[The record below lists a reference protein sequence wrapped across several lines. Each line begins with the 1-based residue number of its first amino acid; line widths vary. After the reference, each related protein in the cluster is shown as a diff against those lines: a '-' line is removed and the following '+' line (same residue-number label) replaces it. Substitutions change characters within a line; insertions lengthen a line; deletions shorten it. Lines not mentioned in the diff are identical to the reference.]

1 MLGIEE
7 KLSREIRT
15 LFIKKDTHTHFCLV
29 EHALGWDWVTKHY
42 F

>member
-7 KLSREIRT
+7 KLSQEIRT
-15 LFIKKDTHTHFCLV
+15 LFIKKDTHFCLV
-29 EHALGWDWVTKHY
+29 EHALGWDWETKHY